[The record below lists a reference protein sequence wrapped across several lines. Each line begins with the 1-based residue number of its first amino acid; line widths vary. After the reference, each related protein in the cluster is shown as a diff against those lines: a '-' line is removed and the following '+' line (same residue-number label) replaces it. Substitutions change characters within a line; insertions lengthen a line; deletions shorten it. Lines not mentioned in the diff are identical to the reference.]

1 MPFVIYERLMLRKPF
16 FHIRISATITSKLL
30 SIERPT
36 MTDSQPINPDVNIT
50 DTTNNNTDKN
60 FNNSTDKNLNND
72 INKNDD
78 VLDYLSVDDYDYE
91 LPDSLIARYPLAQR
105 SASKLLY
112 VAKNNQKNT
121 DSQILDKQ
129 FSELP
134 DLLNTGDLIVFND
147 TKVMKARLFGQ
158 KDTGGKIEVLIERL
172 VELSDLD
179 GATLHLQTTDG
190 ATVSQEHIALCHVK
204 ASKAPK
210 LGQRLQIA
218 DGHMQAV
225 MIGRQDNLFIL
236 AFEASIL
243 PDLERYGELP
253 IPPYFERHAD
263 ATDNTRYQT
272 VFHDPAKLASVAAP
286 TASLHFDE
294 LVLDKLAAK
303 GINTAF
309 VTLHVGAGTFA
320 PVKTDNLLN
329 HTMHS
334 EYAHLPQTTADLI
347 NQTHANGKQVIAIG
361 TTVTR
366 VLETAYQ
373 KTAVNGQALSSWA
386 GDTDIFIYPGFKFG
400 VIDKLFTNFHLPKST
415 LLMLVSA
422 FAGKAA
428 IEQAY
433 QHAINTEYRFFS
445 YGDAMLLDK
454 KIQLQE

>member
-1 MPFVIYERLMLRKPF
+1 
-16 FHIRISATITSKLL
+16 
-30 SIERPT
+30 
-36 MTDSQPINPDVNIT
+36 MTDSQPVNLDTTCT
-50 DTTNNNTDKN
+50 DTANKNLDKSSVKNTNKMLDKN
-60 FNNSTDKNLNND
+60 AETLE
-72 INKNDD
+72 
-78 VLDYLSVDDYDYE
+78 YLSVDDYDYE

-112 VAKNNQKNT
+112 LATNQQKDS
-121 DSQILDKQ
+121 DSQIIDKQ

-134 DLLNTGDLIVFND
+134 DLLNAGDLIVFND

-172 VELSDLD
+172 VNISDLNS
-179 GATLHLQTTDG
+179 TVLKLETTDG
-190 ATVSQEHIALCHVK
+190 KSIDKEHIALCHVK

-210 LGQRLQIA
+210 LGQRLEIA

-225 MIGRQDNLFIL
+225 VIGRQENLFIL
-236 AFEASIL
+236 AFEALIL

-286 TASLHFDE
+286 TASLHFDKF
-294 LVLDKLAAK
+294 VLDKLAAK
-303 GINTAF
+303 GIHTAF

-334 EYAHLPQTTADLI
+334 EYAHLPQVTADLI

-386 GDTDIFIYPGFKFG
+386 GDTDIFIYPGFRFG
-400 VIDKLFTNFHLPKST
+400 VIDKLLTNFHLPKST

-422 FAGKAA
+422 FAGKAP

-433 QHAINTEYRFFS
+433 QHAINNYYRFFS

-454 KIQLQE
+454 KIKA

>member
-1 MPFVIYERLMLRKPF
+1 
-16 FHIRISATITSKLL
+16 
-30 SIERPT
+30 
-36 MTDSQPINPDVNIT
+36 MTDSQPVNLDTTCT
-50 DTTNNNTDKN
+50 DTA
-60 FNNSTDKNLNND
+60 DKNLDKSSVKNT
-72 INKNDD
+72 NKM
-78 VLDYLSVDDYDYE
+78 LDKNAETLEYLSVDDYDYE

-112 VAKNNQKNT
+112 LATNQQKDS
-121 DSQILDKQ
+121 DSQIIDKQ

-134 DLLNTGDLIVFND
+134 DLLNAGDLIVFND

-172 VELSDLD
+172 VNISDLD
-179 GATLHLQTTDG
+179 STVLQLETTDG
-190 ATVSQEHIALCHVK
+190 KNIDQEHIALCHVK

-210 LGQRLQIA
+210 LGQRLEIA

-225 MIGRQDNLFIL
+225 VIGRQENLFIL
-236 AFEASIL
+236 AFEALIL

-286 TASLHFDE
+286 TASLHFDKF
-294 LVLDKLAAK
+294 VLDKLAAK
-303 GINTAF
+303 GIHTAF

-334 EYAHLPQTTADLI
+334 EYAHLPQVTADLI

-386 GDTDIFIYPGFKFG
+386 GDTDIFIYPGFRFG
-400 VIDKLFTNFHLPKST
+400 VIDKLLTNFHLPKST

-422 FAGKAA
+422 FAGKAP

-433 QHAINTEYRFFS
+433 QHAINNYYRFFS

-454 KIQLQE
+454 KIKA

>member
-1 MPFVIYERLMLRKPF
+1 
-16 FHIRISATITSKLL
+16 
-30 SIERPT
+30 
-36 MTDSQPINPDVNIT
+36 MTDSHIDST
-50 DTTNNNTDKN
+50 DTDAPTDTDK
-60 FNNSTDKNLNND
+60 KN
-72 INKNDD
+72 D
-78 VLDYLSVDDYDYE
+78 VLDYLSVEDYDYE

-112 VAKNNQKNT
+112 LPART
-121 DSQILDKQ
+121 QINDTRVEDRL

-134 DLLNTGDLIVFND
+134 HLLEAGDLIVFND

-158 KDTGGKIEVLIERL
+158 KDTGGKLEVLIERL
-172 VELSDLD
+172 VDISDLD
-179 GATLHLQTTDG
+179 EVPLHLKDTNDE
-190 ATVSQEHIALCHVK
+190 AVNQEHIALCHVK
-204 ASKAPK
+204 ASKALK
-210 LGQRLQIA
+210 LGQRLQLA
-218 DGHMQAV
+218 DGHMSAT

-236 AFEASIL
+236 AFDAPIL
-243 PDLERYGELP
+243 PHLELYGELP

-263 ATDNTRYQT
+263 DTDNTRYQT

-294 LVLDKLAAK
+294 SVLSKLDEK

-334 EYAHLPQTTADLI
+334 EYAHLPQTTANLI
-347 NQTHANGKQVIAIG
+347 NQTHANGKKVIAIG

-373 KTAVNGQALSSWA
+373 KTAIDGQALSSWS

-400 VIDKLFTNFHLPKST
+400 VIDRLLTNFHLPKST

-422 FAGKAA
+422 FAGKAS
-428 IEQAY
+428 IEHAY
-433 QHAINTEYRFFS
+433 QHAIEKQYRFFS

-454 KIQLQE
+454 KAQ

>member
-1 MPFVIYERLMLRKPF
+1 
-16 FHIRISATITSKLL
+16 
-30 SIERPT
+30 
-36 MTDSQPINPDVNIT
+36 MTDSQPVNLVTTCT
-50 DTTNNNTDKN
+50 DTA
-60 FNNSTDKNLNND
+60 DKNLDKSSVKNT
-72 INKNDD
+72 NKM
-78 VLDYLSVDDYDYE
+78 LDKNAETLEYLSVDDYDYE

-112 VAKNNQKNT
+112 LATNQQKDS
-121 DSQILDKQ
+121 DSQIIDKQ

-134 DLLNTGDLIVFND
+134 DLLNAGDLIVFND

-172 VELSDLD
+172 VNISDLD
-179 GATLHLQTTDG
+179 STVLQLETTDG
-190 ATVSQEHIALCHVK
+190 KSIDQEHIALCHVK

-210 LGQRLQIA
+210 LGQRLEIA

-225 MIGRQDNLFIL
+225 VIGRQENLFIL
-236 AFEASIL
+236 AFEALIL

-286 TASLHFDE
+286 TASLHFDKF
-294 LVLDKLAAK
+294 VLDKLAAK
-303 GINTAF
+303 GIHTAF

-334 EYAHLPQTTADLI
+334 EYAHLPQVTADLI

-386 GDTDIFIYPGFKFG
+386 GDTDIFIYPGFRFG
-400 VIDKLFTNFHLPKST
+400 VIDKLLTNFHLPKST

-422 FAGKAA
+422 FAGKAP

-433 QHAINTEYRFFS
+433 QHAINNYYRFFS

-454 KIQLQE
+454 KVNVQA

>member
-1 MPFVIYERLMLRKPF
+1 MTHSHTVITENN
-16 FHIRISATITSKLL
+16 ANTN
-30 SIERPT
+30 
-36 MTDSQPINPDVNIT
+36 DSLVE
-50 DTTNNNTDKN
+50 
-60 FNNSTDKNLNND
+60 
-72 INKNDD
+72 
-78 VLDYLSVDDYDYE
+78 YLSVADYDYE
-91 LPDSLIARYPLAQR
+91 LPNNLIARYPLAQR

-112 VAKNNQKNT
+112 VPTSVQT
-121 DSQILDKQ
+121 TSTSQPEDHL
-129 FSELP
+129 FTELP
-134 DLLNTGDLIVFND
+134 DLLHAGDLIVFND
-147 TKVMKARLFGQ
+147 TKVMKARLFGN

-172 VELSDLD
+172 IDSTDSHSKPISGESDTNNEPLPKRQ
-179 GATLHLQTTDG
+179 H
-190 ATVSQEHIALCHVK
+190 VALCHIK

-210 LGQRLQIA
+210 LGQRLVLA
-218 DGHMQAV
+218 DGHMHCE

-236 AFEASIL
+236 AFDAPIL
-243 PDLERYGELP
+243 PNLECYGELP

-294 LVLDKLAAK
+294 TVLNMLAAK

-320 PVKTDNLLN
+320 PVKTENLLN

-334 EYAHLPQTTADLI
+334 EYAHLPQATADLI
-347 NQTHANGKQVIAIG
+347 NQTHANGRQVIAIG

-373 KTAVNGQALSSWA
+373 KTAVKGQALSSWS

-400 VIDKLFTNFHLPKST
+400 VIDRLLTNFHLPKST

-422 FAGKAA
+422 FSGKES
-428 IEQAY
+428 IENAY
-433 QHAINTEYRFFS
+433 QHAIDTQYRFFS

-454 KIQLQE
+454 VES

>member
-1 MPFVIYERLMLRKPF
+1 
-16 FHIRISATITSKLL
+16 
-30 SIERPT
+30 
-36 MTDSQPINPDVNIT
+36 MTDSQPVNLVTTCT
-50 DTTNNNTDKN
+50 DTAEKDLDKSSVKNTNKMLDKN
-60 FNNSTDKNLNND
+60 AETLE
-72 INKNDD
+72 
-78 VLDYLSVDDYDYE
+78 YLSVDDYDYE

-112 VAKNNQKNT
+112 LATNQQKDS
-121 DSQILDKQ
+121 DSQIIDKQ

-134 DLLNTGDLIVFND
+134 DLLNAGDLIVFND

-172 VELSDLD
+172 VNISDLD
-179 GATLHLQTTDG
+179 STVLQLETTDG
-190 ATVSQEHIALCHVK
+190 KSIDQEHIALCHVK

-210 LGQRLQIA
+210 LGQRLEIA

-225 MIGRQDNLFIL
+225 VIGRQENLFIL
-236 AFEASIL
+236 AFEALIL

-286 TASLHFDE
+286 TASLHFDKF
-294 LVLDKLAAK
+294 VLDKLAAK
-303 GINTAF
+303 GIHTAF

-334 EYAHLPQTTADLI
+334 EYAHLPQVTADLI

-386 GDTDIFIYPGFKFG
+386 GDTDIFIYPGFRFG
-400 VIDKLFTNFHLPKST
+400 VIDKLLTNFHLPKST

-422 FAGKAA
+422 FAGKAP

-433 QHAINTEYRFFS
+433 QHAINNYYRFFS

-454 KIQLQE
+454 KIKA

>member
-1 MPFVIYERLMLRKPF
+1 
-16 FHIRISATITSKLL
+16 
-30 SIERPT
+30 
-36 MTDSQPINPDVNIT
+36 MTDFQTVDPDTKTLIA
-50 DTTNNNTDKN
+50 TTKD
-60 FNNSTDKNLNND
+60 
-72 INKNDD
+72 DD
-78 VLDYLSVDDYDYE
+78 VLDYLSVEDYDYE
-91 LPDSLIARYPLAQR
+91 LPDSLIARYPLAER

-112 VAKNNQKNT
+112 LSTENQENHASVE
-121 DSQILDKQ
+121 DRL
-129 FSELP
+129 FAELP
-134 DLLNTGDLIVFND
+134 DLLNAGDLIVFND

-158 KDTGGKIEVLIERL
+158 KDTGGKLEVLIERL
-172 VELSDLD
+172 VNISDLD
-179 GATLHLQTTDG
+179 MATLYLE
-190 ATVSQEHIALCHVK
+190 ATSDKPVNQEHIALCHVK
-204 ASKAPK
+204 ASKALK
-210 LGQRLQIA
+210 LGQSLQLA
-218 DGHMQAV
+218 DGHMNAV

-236 AFEASIL
+236 AFDAPIL
-243 PDLERYGELP
+243 PHLELYGELP

-263 ATDNTRYQT
+263 DTDNTRYQT

-294 LVLDKLAAK
+294 SVLSKLAAK
-303 GINTAF
+303 GVNTAF

-334 EYAHLPQTTADLI
+334 EYAHLPHTTAELI

-373 KTAVNGQALSSWA
+373 KTAVDGKALSSWS

-400 VIDKLFTNFHLPKST
+400 VIDRLLTNFHLPKST

-422 FAGKAA
+422 FSGKTS
-428 IEQAY
+428 IEHAY
-433 QHAINTEYRFFS
+433 QHAIKKQYRFFS

-454 KIQLQE
+454 KSD

>member
-1 MPFVIYERLMLRKPF
+1 
-16 FHIRISATITSKLL
+16 
-30 SIERPT
+30 
-36 MTDSQPINPDVNIT
+36 MTDSHALDSTTLTLIDNDT
-50 DTTNNNTDKN
+50 DHN
-60 FNNSTDKNLNND
+60 
-72 INKNDD
+72 
-78 VLDYLSVDDYDYE
+78 VLDYLSVEDYDYE

-112 VAKNNQKNT
+112 LATDNQKNT
-121 DSQILDKQ
+121 ASVQDRL
-129 FSELP
+129 FAELP
-134 DLLNTGDLIVFND
+134 DLLNAGDLIVFND

-172 VELSDLD
+172 VTLSDLD
-179 GATLHLQTTDG
+179 VTTLHIETISDTT
-190 ATVSQEHIALCHVK
+190 VNKEHIALCHVK

-210 LGQRLQIA
+210 LGQRVSLA
-218 DGHMQAV
+218 DSHMNAV

-236 AFEASIL
+236 AFEAPIL
-243 PDLERYGELP
+243 PHLELYGELP

-263 ATDNTRYQT
+263 DTDNTRYQT

-294 LVLDKLAAK
+294 SVLNQLTEK

-334 EYAHLPQTTADLI
+334 EYAHLPQATADII
-347 NQTHANGKQVIAIG
+347 NQTHANGNQVIAIG

-373 KTAVNGQALSSWA
+373 KTATAGQPLSSWS

-400 VIDKLFTNFHLPKST
+400 VIDRLLTNFHLPKST

-422 FAGKAA
+422 FSGKAA
-428 IEQAY
+428 IEHAY
-433 QHAINTEYRFFS
+433 QHAIEKQYRFFS

-454 KIQLQE
+454 RAN

>member
-1 MPFVIYERLMLRKPF
+1 
-16 FHIRISATITSKLL
+16 
-30 SIERPT
+30 
-36 MTDSQPINPDVNIT
+36 MTDSQPVNLDTTCT
-50 DTTNNNTDKN
+50 DTA
-60 FNNSTDKNLNND
+60 DKNLDKSSVKNT
-72 INKNDD
+72 NKM
-78 VLDYLSVDDYDYE
+78 LDKNAETLEYLSVDDYDYE

-112 VAKNNQKNT
+112 LATNQQKDS
-121 DSQILDKQ
+121 DSQIIDKQ

-134 DLLNTGDLIVFND
+134 DLLNAGDLIVFND

-172 VELSDLD
+172 VNISDLD
-179 GATLHLQTTDG
+179 STVLQLETTDG
-190 ATVSQEHIALCHVK
+190 KSIDQEHIALCHVK

-210 LGQRLQIA
+210 LGQRLEIA

-225 MIGRQDNLFIL
+225 VIGRQENLFIL
-236 AFEASIL
+236 AFEAPIL

-286 TASLHFDE
+286 TASLHFDKF
-294 LVLDKLAAK
+294 VLDKLAAK
-303 GINTAF
+303 GIHTAF

-334 EYAHLPQTTADLI
+334 EYAHLPQVTADLI

-386 GDTDIFIYPGFKFG
+386 GDTDIFIYPGFRFG
-400 VIDKLFTNFHLPKST
+400 VIDKLLTNFHLPKST

-422 FAGKAA
+422 FAGKAS

-433 QHAINTEYRFFS
+433 QHAINNYYRFFS

-454 KIQLQE
+454 KIKA

>member
-1 MPFVIYERLMLRKPF
+1 
-16 FHIRISATITSKLL
+16 
-30 SIERPT
+30 
-36 MTDSQPINPDVNIT
+36 MTDSQPVNLDTTCT
-50 DTTNNNTDKN
+50 DTA
-60 FNNSTDKNLNND
+60 DKNLDKSSVKNT
-72 INKNDD
+72 NKM
-78 VLDYLSVDDYDYE
+78 LDKNAETLEYLSVDDYDYE

-112 VAKNNQKNT
+112 LATNQQKDS
-121 DSQILDKQ
+121 DSQIIDKQ

-134 DLLNTGDLIVFND
+134 DLLNAGDLIVFND

-172 VELSDLD
+172 VNISDLD
-179 GATLHLQTTDG
+179 STVLQLETTDG
-190 ATVSQEHIALCHVK
+190 KSIDQEHIALCHVK

-210 LGQRLQIA
+210 LGQRLEIA

-225 MIGRQDNLFIL
+225 VIGRQENLFIL
-236 AFEASIL
+236 AFEALIL

-286 TASLHFDE
+286 TASLHFDKF
-294 LVLDKLAAK
+294 VLDKLAAK
-303 GINTAF
+303 GIHTAF

-334 EYAHLPQTTADLI
+334 EYAHLPQVTADLI

-386 GDTDIFIYPGFKFG
+386 GDTDIFIYPGFRFG
-400 VIDKLFTNFHLPKST
+400 VIDKLLTNFHLPKST

-422 FAGKAA
+422 FAGKAP

-433 QHAINTEYRFFS
+433 QHAINNYYRFFS

-454 KIQLQE
+454 KIKA

>member
-1 MPFVIYERLMLRKPF
+1 
-16 FHIRISATITSKLL
+16 
-30 SIERPT
+30 
-36 MTDSQPINPDVNIT
+36 MTDFHALDSTTPTLIDNDT
-50 DTTNNNTDKN
+50 DNN
-60 FNNSTDKNLNND
+60 
-72 INKNDD
+72 

-112 VAKNNQKNT
+112 LATDNQKNT
-121 DSQILDKQ
+121 ASVQDRL
-129 FSELP
+129 FAELP
-134 DLLNTGDLIVFND
+134 DLLNAGDLIVFND

-172 VELSDLD
+172 VNLSDLD
-179 GATLHLQTTDG
+179 VTTLHVENIDDT
-190 ATVSQEHIALCHVK
+190 AVNKEHIALCHVK

-210 LGQRLQIA
+210 LGQRVSLA
-218 DGHMQAV
+218 DGHMNAV

-236 AFEASIL
+236 AFEAPIL
-243 PDLERYGELP
+243 PHLELYGELP

-263 ATDNTRYQT
+263 DTDNTRYQT

-294 LVLDKLAAK
+294 SVLNQLTEK

-347 NQTHANGKQVIAIG
+347 NQTHANGNQVIAIG

-373 KTAVNGQALSSWA
+373 KTAVEGQPLSSWS

-400 VIDKLFTNFHLPKST
+400 VIDRLLTNFHLPKST

-422 FAGKAA
+422 FSGKAA
-428 IEQAY
+428 IEHAY
-433 QHAINTEYRFFS
+433 QHAIEKQYRFFS

-454 KIQLQE
+454 KAN

>member
-1 MPFVIYERLMLRKPF
+1 
-16 FHIRISATITSKLL
+16 
-30 SIERPT
+30 
-36 MTDSQPINPDVNIT
+36 MTASQPQ
-50 DTTNNNTDKN
+50 
-60 FNNSTDKNLNND
+60 NLDSHSHDNANE
-72 INKNDD
+72 NDD

-91 LPDSLIARYPLAQR
+91 LPDELIARYPLAQR

-112 VAKNNQKNT
+112 VPTNNEDKNNV
-121 DSQILDKQ
+121 SQIEDKL

-134 DLLNTGDLIVFND
+134 ELLNIGDLIVFND

-172 VELSDLD
+172 VTLEDLNA
-179 GATLHLQTTDG
+179 ATSNLIDIDETLMKKKYL
-190 ATVSQEHIALCHVK
+190 ALCHIK
-204 ASKAPK
+204 ASKALK
-210 LGQRLQIA
+210 LGQAFVLS
-218 DGHMQAV
+218 DGQMNGV
-225 MIGRQDNLFIL
+225 MIGRQENLFIV
-236 AFEASIL
+236 AFDAPIL

-294 LVLDKLAAK
+294 LVLEKLAAK
-303 GINTAF
+303 GIQTAF

-334 EYAHLPQTTADLI
+334 EYAHLPQATADLI

-366 VLETAYQ
+366 VLESAYQ
-373 KTAVNGQALSSWA
+373 QTAVNGQALSGWS

-400 VIDKLFTNFHLPKST
+400 VVDKLLTNFHLPKST

-422 FAGKAA
+422 FSTKQA

-433 QHAINTEYRFFS
+433 QHAIKSEYRFFS
-445 YGDAMLLDK
+445 YGDAMLLDRQ
-454 KIQLQE
+454 ID